1 MKEVSHAVIL
11 CAFIFLCLYSVN
23 GMAFSEGL
31 LSRLDVLLQES
42 IKCKYHKQNYERS
55 FCERI
60 IPTGLKSNMKQA
72 FKTTAVSFHQQ
83 SNVVLVKKAGKVITG
98 GNLNQI
104 LQKRLLKELQ
114 ILQMKIAHQFWKNIK
129 NLSKTWKEEEIR
141 NGKILVERTTSKKN

>member
-1 MKEVSHAVIL
+1 MQVS
-11 CAFIFLCLYSVN
+11 
-23 GMAFSEGL
+23 
-31 LSRLDVLLQES
+31 
-42 IKCKYHKQNYERS
+42 QNYERS

-72 FKTTAVSFHQQ
+72 FQITAVSFHQQ
-83 SNVVLVKKAGKVITG
+83 TNVVLVKKAGKVITE

-104 LQKRLLKELQ
+104 LQERLLKELQ

-129 NLSKTWKEEEIR
+129 KLSKTWKEEEIR